1 MPLCRVLCGG
11 FFSINYTYLRKTHDR
26 GEACAALTIN
36 LKTRYIFRGSVTPW
50 RAHHTRAPRRAPAR
64 AGGRRARSERVWEGR
79 DCRSTGEKNSRRSR
93 HSERYGGAI
102 ARHRRLGQRLVPLLL
117 YETIDVELVFVV
129 LDGIGHLGC
138 GHKEA
143 SLLRKGA
150 RRL

>member
-1 MPLCRVLCGG
+1 MWPWLPERVVVVHIPCVLPA
-11 FFSINYTYLRKTHDR
+11 I
-26 GEACAALTIN
+26 
-36 LKTRYIFRGSVTPW
+36 RGSLPEVIRSW
-50 RAHHTRAPRRAPAR
+50 CAHHHHQPPPPKVFAGRLNARGTRTRLPRR